1 MTLTGKTAVVTGG
14 AAGIGAMYARALH
27 AAGAYVLIA
36 DVLRKEGE
44 ALAEELSGA
53 QSADG
58 VNAAFVPTDVTR
70 EDDVVH
76 MVEAAAELNGPVDIL
91 INNAAIYQGL
101 GKKKPFDEISVEEWD
116 RVMAVNVRGV
126 WLCAKSVA
134 PSMRLQRY
142 GKIVNIA
149 SVVDHMGAAGFAHY
163 VASKAAV
170 GGLTRALA
178 RELGGSGIT
187 VNAVAPGLVANE
199 SSLQLND
206 PAYVGLAS
214 KSRALQREMRPDD
227 LVGAV
232 LFLASP
238 ESDFITGQTL
248 IVDGGAIF
256 R

>member
-1 MTLTGKTAVVTGG
+1 MSALEGKTAIVTGG
-14 AAGIGAMYARALH
+14 AAGIGAVYARAAH
-27 AAGAYVLIA
+27 DAGACVLIA
-36 DVLRKEGE
+36 DVMCQQGE
-44 ALAEELSGA
+44 ALAAELTSAGGA
-53 QSADG
+53 P
-58 VNAAFVPTDVTR
+58 AAFVQTDVSR
-70 EDDVVH
+70 EEDVVR
-76 MVEAAAELNGPVDIL
+76 MVEAAAHLDGTVDVL

-101 GKKKPFDEISVEEWD
+101 GKKKSFDEITPEEWD

-126 WLCAKSVA
+126 WLCAKAVA
-134 PSMRLQRY
+134 PVMRAQGR

-178 RELGGSGIT
+178 RELGGDGVT

-206 PAYVGLAS
+206 RAYVGMAS
-214 KSRALQREMRPDD
+214 QSRALHREMAPRD

-232 LFLASP
+232 LFLSSP
-238 ESDFITGQTL
+238 ASDFITGQTL
-248 IVDGGAIF
+248 IVDGGGVF

>member
-14 AAGIGAMYARALH
+14 AAGIGARYVRALH

-36 DVLRKEGE
+36 DVLRKEGQ
-44 ALAEELSGA
+44 ALAEELSSAPSAGGA
-53 QSADG
+53 
-58 VNAAFVPTDVTR
+58 NAAFVPTDVTR
-70 EDDVVH
+70 EDDVAR
-76 MVEAAAELNGPVDIL
+76 MVQAAAELHGPVDIL

-126 WLCAKSVA
+126 WLCAKAVA
-134 PSMRLQRY
+134 PSMRLRQR

-178 RELGGSGIT
+178 RELGASGIT

-232 LFLASP
+232 LFLASA
-238 ESDFITGQTL
+238 ESNFITGQTL

>member
-1 MTLTGKTAVVTGG
+1 MALTGKTAIVTGG
-14 AAGIGAMYARALH
+14 AAGIGARYARACH
-27 AAGAYVLIA
+27 AAGACVLIA

-44 ALAEELSGA
+44 ALAAELCSAQGA
-53 QSADG
+53 GSAK
-58 VNAAFVPTDVTR
+58 AAFVQTDVTR
-70 EDDVVH
+70 EDDVAR
-76 MVEAAAELNGPVDIL
+76 MVETAARLNGPVDIL

-101 GKKKPFDEISVEEWD
+101 GRKKPFDEIGIEEWD

-126 WLCAKSVA
+126 WLCAKAVA
-134 PSMRLQRY
+134 PLMRVQRY

-232 LFLASP
+232 LFLSSP

-248 IVDGGAIF
+248 IVDGGAVF